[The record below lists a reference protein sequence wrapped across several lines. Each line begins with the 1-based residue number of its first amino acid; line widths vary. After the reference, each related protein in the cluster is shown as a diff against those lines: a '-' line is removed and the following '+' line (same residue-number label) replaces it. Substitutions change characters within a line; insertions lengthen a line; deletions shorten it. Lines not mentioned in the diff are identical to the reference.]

1 LRDDRIEEAVPKV
14 PCRRLTSVPRH
25 LDSEQFAA
33 LIASLDGSSP
43 RGLRDKAIV
52 LRTWMRGPDSSG
64 HPGDG
69 PATGA
74 DDDRMSVNI
83 NRGIRLHLWTP
94 PRS

>member
-1 LRDDRIEEAVPKV
+1 MDRDTPA
-14 PCRRLTSVPRH
+14 TSM
-25 LDSEQFAA
+25 SQW
-33 LIASLDGSSP
+33 S
-43 RGLRDKAIV
+43 IV
-52 LRTWMRGPDSSG
+52 LRTWMRGPDASG